1 MLHPNHRRAFS
12 LIELVIVVVII
23 GVLAAIAIPRMS
35 SGADGAK
42 NNAVKANL
50 AVLRQAIELHK
61 AEIGTYPTVADFV
74 NSLTGETTQGGVTY
88 GPYLRTV
95 PKVGVGANA
104 DANTVGTTT
113 ATAAILP
120 MAMSGT
126 DGWLYNENTG
136 DIFANA
142 LGYFEY

>member
-61 AEIGTYPTVADFV
+61 AEVGKYPTVADLEDA
-74 NSLTGETTQGGVTY
+74 LTGTTTASGVTY
-88 GPYLRTV
+88 GPYLRSV
-95 PKVGVGANA
+95 PKLGVGTNA
-104 DANTVGTTT
+104 DLNAFVAAGANPPT
-113 ATAAILP
+113 AEVAN
-120 MAMSGT
+120 G
-126 DGWLYNENTG
+126 GWQYDATTG

-142 LGYFEY
+142 AGYFSY

>member
-42 NNAVKANL
+42 NNALKANL
-50 AVLRQAIELHK
+50 TVLRQAIELHK
-61 AEIGTYPTVADFV
+61 AEVGTYPAVAALEA
-74 NSLTGETTQGGVTY
+74 SLTGTTDVSGVTY
-88 GPYLRTV
+88 GPYLRSV
-95 PKVGVGANA
+95 PKLGVGTNA
-104 DANTVGTTT
+104 DLNDFVAAGANPPT
-113 ATAAILP
+113 AEVAA
-120 MAMSGT
+120 G
-126 DGWLYNENTG
+126 GWQYDAASG

-142 LGYFEY
+142 TGYFSY

>member
-42 NNAVKANL
+42 DNAVKANL

-61 AEIGTYPTVADFV
+61 AENDAYPAQATFADDMA
-74 NSLTGETTQGGVTY
+74 
-88 GPYLRTV
+88 PYLRVV
-95 PKVGVGANA
+95 PKVGVGTNA
-104 DANTVGTTT
+104 DANSVGTTT
-113 ATAAILP
+113 ATAANLP
-120 MAMSGT
+120 TAVSGT
-126 DGWLYNENTG
+126 DGWLYNANTG

-142 LGYFEY
+142 AGYFDY